1 MSTKPVFMSYT
12 KGDIVTFLV
21 LMVVA
26 FLVIPVT
33 IQTDYWYT
41 SILIPWLCLALAA
54 IGQQIVMGYAGQ
66 LALGAAGFMA
76 AGAFAC
82 FNLVLRV
89 PEFPFFVSLGLSGLI
104 AAAFGILFGLP
115 SLRVRGIYLMVA
127 TLASQFFIIWMIDKF
142 GWFKNYDTSGI
153 ITAQDIVI
161 FGKPF
166 TSPMEMFL
174 VIVVVVTLLTLLAVN
189 MARGS
194 TGRNWMAVRDMDIAA
209 ESMGISLLKTKL
221 QAFAISAFYCGVAG
235 ALFAFTYLKSLEPV
249 AFDIKLSFKILFMVI
264 LGGLGTIK
272 GAFIGAAFIL
282 LFPVLLNSIGNNVF
296 HGAIDATIIS
306 ATEQVVF
313 GVLIILF
320 MIHEPLGMAKF
331 WDNLK
336 QQILG
341 KLSSKGGGPRDRET
355 LSGQAS

>member
-1 MSTKPVFMSYT
+1 MTNNKIFMEYNKS
-12 KGDIVTFLV
+12 DIINFLLLMLVALV
-21 LMVVA
+21 L
-26 FLVIPVT
+26 IPITVKSG
-33 IQTDYWYT
+33 YWYS
-41 SILIPWLCLALAA
+41 SILIPWLCLALAS

-82 FNLVLRV
+82 YNLILRI
-89 PEFPFFVSLGLSGLI
+89 PDIPIFVALVLSGLI

-127 TLASQFFIIWMIDKF
+127 TLASQFFIVWMIDKF
-142 GWFKNYDTSGI
+142 GWFKNYDSSGI

-161 FGKPF
+161 MGKSF
-166 TSPMEMFL
+166 TSPMEMYL
-174 VIVVVVTLLTLLAVN
+174 VIVFVVTILTLLAVN

-209 ESMGISLLKTKL
+209 ESMGISLLRTKL

-264 LGGLGTIK
+264 LGGLGTIN

-282 LFPVLLNSIGNNVF
+282 LFPVLLNSVGNNVF

-306 ATEQVVF
+306 SIEQVF
-313 GVLIILF
+313 LEF
-320 MIHEPLGMAKF
+320 
-331 WDNLK
+331 
-336 QQILG
+336 
-341 KLSSKGGGPRDRET
+341 
-355 LSGQAS
+355 

>member
-1 MSTKPVFMSYT
+1 MKSNKIFMEYT
-12 KGDIVTFLV
+12 KNDLINFLL
-21 LMVVA
+21 LMIIS
-26 FLVIPVT
+26 LLIIPITVKSG
-33 IQTDYWYT
+33 YWYS
-41 SILIPWLCLALAA
+41 SILIPWLCLALAS

-82 FNLVLRV
+82 YNLILRV
-89 PEFPFFVSLGLSGLI
+89 PDIPFFVALALSGLI

-127 TLASQFFIIWMIDKF
+127 TLASQFFIVWMIDKF
-142 GWFKNYDTSGI
+142 GWFKNYDSSGI

-161 FGKPF
+161 MGKSF
-166 TSPMEMFL
+166 TSPLEMYL
-174 VIVVVVTLLTLLAVN
+174 VIVFVVTVLTLLAIN

-209 ESMGISLLKTKL
+209 ESMGISLLRTKL

-264 LGGLGTIK
+264 LGGLGTIN

-306 ATEQVVF
+306 SIEQVVF
-313 GVLIILF
+313 GVLIIIF
-320 MIHEPLGMAKF
+320 MIYEPLGMAKL
-331 WDNLK
+331 WDNIKLK
-336 QQILG
+336 F
-341 KLSSKGGGPRDRET
+341 KKK
-355 LSGQAS
+355 

>member
-1 MSTKPVFMSYT
+1 MKSNKIFMEYT
-12 KGDIVTFLV
+12 KNDLINFLLLMIVAL
-21 LMVVA
+21 LI
-26 FLVIPVT
+26 IPITVKSG
-33 IQTDYWYT
+33 YWYS
-41 SILIPWLCLALAA
+41 SILIPWLCLALAS

-82 FNLVLRV
+82 YNLILRV
-89 PEFPFFVSLGLSGLI
+89 PDIPFFVALALSGLI

-127 TLASQFFIIWMIDKF
+127 TLASQFFIVWMIDKF
-142 GWFKNYDTSGI
+142 GWFKNYDSSGI

-161 FGKPF
+161 LGKSF
-166 TSPMEMFL
+166 TSPLEMYL
-174 VIVVVVTLLTLLAVN
+174 VIIFVVAVLTLLAIN

-209 ESMGISLLKTKL
+209 ESMGISLLRTKL

-264 LGGLGTIK
+264 LGGLGTIS

-306 ATEQVVF
+306 SIEQVVF
-313 GVLIILF
+313 GVLIIIF
-320 MIHEPLGMAKF
+320 MIYEPLGMAKL
-331 WDNLK
+331 WENIRLK
-336 QQILG
+336 F
-341 KLSSKGGGPRDRET
+341 KKNS
-355 LSGQAS
+355 

>member
-1 MSTKPVFMSYT
+1 MKAQPIFMNYT
-12 KGDIVTFLV
+12 KSDMMNLIVLLGIGFA
-21 LMVVA
+21 VVP
-26 FLVIPVT
+26 FVV
-33 IQTDYWYT
+33 QTDYWYS
-41 SILIPWLCLALAA
+41 SILIPWLCLSLAA

-76 AGAFAC
+76 AGAFAL
-82 FNLVLRV
+82 FNLELRL
-89 PEFPFFVSLGLSGLI
+89 PFLGFPVNLMLSGLI

-166 TSPMEMFL
+166 TSPLEMYFVVL
-174 VIVVVVTLLTLLAVN
+174 VVVVVMTCLAIN

-209 ESMGISLLKTKL
+209 ESMGISLLRTKL
-221 QAFAISAFYCGVAG
+221 QAFAISAFFCGVAG
-235 ALFAFTYLKSLEPV
+235 ALFAFTYLKSMEPV
-249 AFDIKLSFKILFMVI
+249 AFDIKLSFRILFMVI
-264 LGGLGTIK
+264 LGGLGTIN

-282 LFPVLLNSIGNNVF
+282 LFPVVLNTLGNEFF
-296 HGAIDATIIS
+296 HGMIDATIIS
-306 ATEQVVF
+306 SIELVVF
-313 GVLIILF
+313 GILIILF
-320 MIHEPLGMAKF
+320 MIYEPLGMAKL
-331 WDNLK
+331 WENLK
-336 QQILG
+336 LRF
-341 KLSSKGGGPRDRET
+341 SSR
-355 LSGQAS
+355 

>member
-1 MSTKPVFMSYT
+1 MSAKPLFMSYT
-12 KGDIVTFLV
+12 KSDVINLTV
-21 LMVVA
+21 LMILA
-26 FLVIPVT
+26 FVIIPMTVK
-33 IQTDYWYT
+33 TDYWYS
-41 SILIPWLCLALAA
+41 SILIPWLCLSLAA
-54 IGQQIVMGYAGQ
+54 IGQQIVMGYTGQ
-66 LALGAAGFMA
+66 LSLGAAGFMA

-82 FNLVLRV
+82 FNFILRV
-89 PEFPFFVSLGLSGLI
+89 PDIPFFVALIFSGLI

-127 TLASQFFIIWMIDKF
+127 TLALQFFIIWMIDKF
-142 GWFKNYDTSGI
+142 GWFKNYDSSGI

-161 FGKPF
+161 MGKPF
-166 TSPMEMFL
+166 TSPMEMFF
-174 VIVVVVTLLTLLAVN
+174 VIVVVVTALTLIAMN

-209 ESMGISLLKTKL
+209 ESMSISLLKTKL

-264 LGGLGTIK
+264 LGGLGTIN

-282 LFPVLLNSIGNNVF
+282 LFPVLLNSLGNNVF

-306 ATEQVVF
+306 SIEQVVF
-313 GVLIILF
+313 GVLIIVF
-320 MIHEPLGMAKF
+320 MIYEPLGIAKL

-336 QQILG
+336 QRFQRSRSLG
-341 KLSSKGGGPRDRET
+341 KESSRDEKK
-355 LSGQAS
+355 LIEQAN

>member
-1 MSTKPVFMSYT
+1 MKNNNIFMEYT
-12 KGDIVTFLV
+12 KSDIINFLL
-21 LMVVA
+21 LMIIA
-26 FLVIPVT
+26 LLVIPITVKSG
-33 IQTDYWYT
+33 YWYS
-41 SILIPWLCLALAA
+41 SILIPWLCLALAS

-82 FNLVLRV
+82 YNFILRV
-89 PEFPFFVSLGLSGLI
+89 PDIPFFVALVLSGLI

-127 TLASQFFIIWMIDKF
+127 TLASQFFIVWMIDKF
-142 GWFKNYDTSGI
+142 GWFKNYDSSGI

-161 FGKPF
+161 MGKSF
-166 TSPMEMFL
+166 TSPMEMYL
-174 VIVVVVTLLTLLAVN
+174 VIVFVVTILTLLAVN

-209 ESMGISLLKTKL
+209 ESMGISLLRTKL

-264 LGGLGTIK
+264 LGGLGTIN

-282 LFPVLLNSIGNNVF
+282 LFPVLLNSVGNNVF

-306 ATEQVVF
+306 SIEQVVF
-313 GVLIILF
+313 GVLIIVF
-320 MIHEPLGMAKF
+320 MIYEPLGMAKL

-336 QQILG
+336 L
-341 KLSSKGGGPRDRET
+341 KFKKNN
-355 LSGQAS
+355 

>member
-1 MSTKPVFMSYT
+1 MKSNKIFMEYT
-12 KGDIVTFLV
+12 KNDLINFLL
-21 LMVVA
+21 LMIIS
-26 FLVIPVT
+26 LLIIPITVKSG
-33 IQTDYWYT
+33 YWYS
-41 SILIPWLCLALAA
+41 SILIPWLCLALAS

-82 FNLVLRV
+82 YNLILRV
-89 PEFPFFVSLGLSGLI
+89 PDIPFFVALALSGLI

-127 TLASQFFIIWMIDKF
+127 TLASQFFIVWMIDKF
-142 GWFKNYDTSGI
+142 GWFKNYDSSGI

-161 FGKPF
+161 MGKSF
-166 TSPMEMFL
+166 TSPLEMYL
-174 VIVVVVTLLTLLAVN
+174 VIVFVVTVLTLLAIN

-209 ESMGISLLKTKL
+209 ESMGISLLRTKL

-264 LGGLGTIK
+264 LGGLGTIS

-306 ATEQVVF
+306 SIEQVVF
-313 GVLIILF
+313 GVLIIIF
-320 MIHEPLGMAKF
+320 MIYEPLGMAKL
-331 WDNLK
+331 WDNIILK
-336 QQILG
+336 F
-341 KLSSKGGGPRDRET
+341 KKK
-355 LSGQAS
+355 

>member
-1 MSTKPVFMSYT
+1 MNSKFSFLGYT
-12 KGDIVTFLV
+12 KGDLFNFIALLAVALV
-21 LMVVA
+21 VVPL
-26 FLVIPVT
+26 LV
-33 IQTDYWYT
+33 QSEYWYS

-82 FNLVLRV
+82 FNLILRV
-89 PEFPFFVSLGLSGLI
+89 PDIPFFVALMLSGLV
-104 AAAFGILFGLP
+104 AAAFGVLFGLP

-166 TSPMEMFL
+166 TSPQEMYF
-174 VIVVVVTLLTLLAVN
+174 VIVVVVTLLTILAIN

-221 QAFAISAFYCGVAG
+221 QAFAICAFYCGVAG

-264 LGGLGTIK
+264 LGGLGTIN

-306 ATEQVVF
+306 SIEQVVF
-313 GVLIILF
+313 GVLIIVFL
-320 MIHEPLGMAKF
+320 IYEPLGMAKL
-331 WDNLK
+331 WDNIKQRVISKIAPKSEPLK
-336 QQILG
+336 Q
-341 KLSSKGGGPRDRET
+341 KKT
-355 LSGQAS
+355 

>member
-1 MSTKPVFMSYT
+1 MKSNKIFMEYT
-12 KGDIVTFLV
+12 KNDIINFLL
-21 LMVVA
+21 LMLIA
-26 FLVIPVT
+26 LLIIPITVRSG
-33 IQTDYWYT
+33 YWYS
-41 SILIPWLCLALAA
+41 SILIPWLCLALAS

-82 FNLVLRV
+82 YNLILRV
-89 PEFPFFVSLGLSGLI
+89 PDIPFFVALVLSGLI

-127 TLASQFFIIWMIDKF
+127 TLASQFFIVWMIDKF
-142 GWFKNYDTSGI
+142 GWFKNYDSSGI

-161 FGKPF
+161 MGKSF
-166 TSPMEMFL
+166 TSPLEMYL
-174 VIVVVVTLLTLLAVN
+174 VIVFVVTVLTLLAIN

-209 ESMGISLLKTKL
+209 ESMGISLLRTKL

-264 LGGLGTIK
+264 LGGLGTIS

-306 ATEQVVF
+306 SIEQVVF
-313 GVLIILF
+313 GVLIIIF
-320 MIHEPLGMAKF
+320 MIYEPLGMAKL
-331 WDNLK
+331 WDNIRLK
-336 QQILG
+336 F
-341 KLSSKGGGPRDRET
+341 KKK
-355 LSGQAS
+355 

>member
-1 MSTKPVFMSYT
+1 MKQRTEIMGYAR
-12 KGDIVTFLV
+12 GDFVNFLV
-21 LMVVA
+21 LMA
-26 FLVIPVT
+26 LGFAVIPMLVSSG
-33 IQTDYWYT
+33 YWYS

-54 IGQQIVMGYAGQ
+54 VGQQIVMGYAGQ

-82 FNLVLRV
+82 FNLILRV
-89 PEFPFFVSLGLSGLI
+89 PDIPFFAALGLSGLV
-104 AAAFGILFGLP
+104 AAAFGVLFGLP

-161 FGKPF
+161 FGRTF
-166 TSPMEMFL
+166 SSPLEMYL
-174 VIVVVVTLLTLLAVN
+174 IVLVVTTVLTVLAVN
-189 MARGS
+189 MARGA

-209 ESMGISLLKTKL
+209 ESMGISLLRTKL

-235 ALFAFTYLKSLEPV
+235 ALFAFTYLKSMEPV
-249 AFDIKLSFKILFMVI
+249 AFDIKLSFDILFMVI
-264 LGGLGTIK
+264 LGGLGTIS

-282 LFPVLLNSIGNNVF
+282 LFPVVLNTLGNQLF
-296 HGAIDATIIS
+296 HGMIDATIIS
-306 ATEQVVF
+306 SIELVVF

-320 MIHEPLGMAKF
+320 MIYEPLGMAKL
-331 WDNLK
+331 WENLK
-336 QQILG
+336 QKVRSKPAAAQE
-341 KLSSKGGGPRDRET
+341 KLAEP
-355 LSGQAS
+355 

>member
-1 MSTKPVFMSYT
+1 MTYT
-12 KGDIVTFLV
+12 KNDIKNFVV
-21 LMVVA
+21 LMTLG
-26 FLVIPVT
+26 FIIIPNF
-33 IQTDYWYT
+33 ISSEYWFT
-41 SILIPWLCLALAA
+41 SILIPWLCLALAT
-54 IGQQIVMGYAGQ
+54 IGQQIVMGYTGQ

-89 PEFPFFVSLGLSGLI
+89 PGIPFFGALIVSGLI

-127 TLASQFFIIWMIDKF
+127 TLASQFFIVWMIDKF
-142 GWFKNYDTSGI
+142 GWFKNYDSSGI

-161 FGKPF
+161 FGKSF
-166 TSPMEMFL
+166 TSPIAMYM
-174 VIVVVVTLLTLLAVN
+174 VILVVVTFLTLLAMN

-209 ESMGISLLKTKL
+209 ESMGVSLLKTKL

-235 ALFAFTYLKSLEPV
+235 ALLAFCYLKSLEPV
-249 AFDIKLSFKILFMVI
+249 AFDIKLSFKVLFMCI
-264 LGGLGTIK
+264 LGGLGTIN

-282 LFPVLLNSIGNNVF
+282 LFPVLLNAVGNNVF

-306 ATEQVVF
+306 SVEQIVF
-313 GVLIILF
+313 GVLMIVF
-320 MIHEPLGMAKF
+320 MIYEPLGMAKL
-331 WDNLK
+331 WENIK
-336 QQILG
+336 QKI
-341 KLSSKGGGPRDRET
+341 SSKF
-355 LSGQAS
+355 QKK

>member
-1 MSTKPVFMSYT
+1 MNSKPVFLEYS
-12 KGDIVTFLV
+12 KSDLINFGI
-21 LMVVA
+21 LMGLA
-26 FLVIPVT
+26 FVVIPFTV
-33 IQTDYWYT
+33 QSGYWYS

-54 IGQQIVMGYAGQ
+54 IGQQIVMGFAGQ

-82 FNLVLRV
+82 FNLILRV
-89 PEFPFFVSLGLSGLI
+89 PDLPFFGALIISGLI

-127 TLASQFFIIWMIDKF
+127 TLASQFFIVWMIDKF

-161 FGKPF
+161 MGKSF
-166 TSPMEMFL
+166 TSPLEMYL
-174 VIVVVVTLLTLLAVN
+174 VIVVVVTILTIIAIN

-221 QAFAISAFYCGVAG
+221 QAFAICAFYCGVAG

-264 LGGLGTIK
+264 LGGLGTIN

-282 LFPVLLNSIGNNVF
+282 LFPVLLNSVGNNVF

-306 ATEQVVF
+306 SIEQVVF
-313 GVLIILF
+313 GVLIIIF
-320 MIHEPLGMAKF
+320 MIYEPLGMAKL
-331 WDNLK
+331 WDNIK
-336 QQILG
+336 
-341 KLSSKGGGPRDRET
+341 KKMKFK
-355 LSGQAS
+355 AA

>member
-1 MSTKPVFMSYT
+1 MKSNKIFMEYT
-12 KGDIVTFLV
+12 KNDLINFLL
-21 LMVVA
+21 LMIIS
-26 FLVIPVT
+26 LLIIPITVKSG
-33 IQTDYWYT
+33 YWYS
-41 SILIPWLCLALAA
+41 SILIPWLCLALAS

-82 FNLVLRV
+82 YNLILRV
-89 PEFPFFVSLGLSGLI
+89 PDIPFFVALALSGLI

-127 TLASQFFIIWMIDKF
+127 TLASQFFIVWMIDKF
-142 GWFKNYDTSGI
+142 GWFKNYDSSGI

-161 FGKPF
+161 MGKSF
-166 TSPMEMFL
+166 TSPLEMYL
-174 VIVVVVTLLTLLAVN
+174 VIVFVVTVLTLLALN

-209 ESMGISLLKTKL
+209 ESMGISLLRTKL

-264 LGGLGTIK
+264 LGGLGTIS

-306 ATEQVVF
+306 SIEQVVF
-313 GVLIILF
+313 GVLIIIF
-320 MIHEPLGMAKF
+320 MIYEPLGMAKL
-331 WDNLK
+331 WDNIRLK
-336 QQILG
+336 F
-341 KLSSKGGGPRDRET
+341 KKK
-355 LSGQAS
+355 

>member
-1 MSTKPVFMSYT
+1 MKNNKIFMEYT
-12 KGDIVTFLV
+12 KNDIINFLL
-21 LMVVA
+21 LMFVA
-26 FLVIPVT
+26 LLIIPVT
-33 IQTDYWYT
+33 VKSGYWYS
-41 SILIPWLCLALAA
+41 SILIPWLCLALAS

-82 FNLVLRV
+82 YNLILRV
-89 PEFPFFVSLGLSGLI
+89 PDIPFFVALVLSGLI

-127 TLASQFFIIWMIDKF
+127 TLASQFFIVWMIDKF
-142 GWFKNYDTSGI
+142 GWFKNYDSSGI

-161 FGKPF
+161 MGKSF
-166 TSPMEMFL
+166 TSPMEMYL
-174 VIVVVVTLLTLLAVN
+174 VIVFVVTILTLLAVN

-209 ESMGISLLKTKL
+209 ESMGISLLRTKL

-264 LGGLGTIK
+264 LGGLGTIN

-306 ATEQVVF
+306 SIEQVVF
-313 GVLIILF
+313 GVLIIVF
-320 MIHEPLGMAKF
+320 MIYEPLGMAKL
-331 WDNLK
+331 WNNLK
-336 QQILG
+336 L
-341 KLSSKGGGPRDRET
+341 KFRKND
-355 LSGQAS
+355 

>member
-1 MSTKPVFMSYT
+1 MKSNKIFMEYT
-12 KGDIVTFLV
+12 KNDLINFLL
-21 LMVVA
+21 LMIIS
-26 FLVIPVT
+26 LLIIPITVKSG
-33 IQTDYWYT
+33 YWYS
-41 SILIPWLCLALAA
+41 SILIPWLCLALAS

-82 FNLVLRV
+82 YNLILRV
-89 PEFPFFVSLGLSGLI
+89 PDIPFFVALALSGLI

-127 TLASQFFIIWMIDKF
+127 TLASQFFIVWMIDKF
-142 GWFKNYDTSGI
+142 GWFKNYDSSGI

-161 FGKPF
+161 MGKSF
-166 TSPMEMFL
+166 TSPLEMYL
-174 VIVVVVTLLTLLAVN
+174 VIVFVVTVLTLLAIN

-209 ESMGISLLKTKL
+209 ESMGISLLRTKL

-264 LGGLGTIK
+264 LGGLGTIS

-296 HGAIDATIIS
+296 HGAIEATIIS
-306 ATEQVVF
+306 SIEQVVF
-313 GVLIILF
+313 GVLIIIF
-320 MIHEPLGMAKF
+320 MIYEPLGMAKL
-331 WDNLK
+331 WDNIRLK
-336 QQILG
+336 F
-341 KLSSKGGGPRDRET
+341 KKK
-355 LSGQAS
+355 

>member
-1 MSTKPVFMSYT
+1 MSKKTVFMGYKKS
-12 KGDIVTFLV
+12 DIANLCVALIVALV
-21 LMVVA
+21 
-26 FLVIPVT
+26 VIPMT
-33 IQTDYWYT
+33 IETEYWYT
-41 SILIPWLCLALAA
+41 SILIPWLCLSLAA
-54 IGQQIVMGYAGQ
+54 IGQQIVMGYTGQ

-82 FNLVLRV
+82 FNIVLRM
-89 PEFPFFVSLGLSGLI
+89 PYLPFPVALGLSGLV
-104 AAAFGILFGLP
+104 AAAFGVLFGLP

-166 TSPMEMFL
+166 TSPLEMYL
-174 VIVVVVTLLTLLAVN
+174 VVVVVVAVLTILAIN
-189 MARGS
+189 MTRGS

-209 ESMGISLLKTKL
+209 ESMGISLLRTKL
-221 QAFAISAFYCGVAG
+221 QAFAISAFFCGVAG

-249 AFDIKLSFKILFMVI
+249 AFDIKLSFEILFMVI
-264 LGGLGTIK
+264 LGGLGTIN

-282 LFPVLLNSIGNNVF
+282 LFPVVLNSVGNNLF

-313 GVLIILF
+313 GALIIVF
-320 MIHEPLGMAKF
+320 MIYEPLGMAKLWESTKQRVLF
-331 WDNLK
+331 RLK
-336 QQILG
+336 A
-341 KLSSKGGGPRDRET
+341 RVRT
-355 LSGQAS
+355 H

>member
-1 MSTKPVFMSYT
+1 MTNNKIFMEYNKS
-12 KGDIVTFLV
+12 DIINFLLLMLIALV
-21 LMVVA
+21 L
-26 FLVIPVT
+26 IPITVKSG
-33 IQTDYWYT
+33 YWYS
-41 SILIPWLCLALAA
+41 SILIPWLCLALAS

-82 FNLVLRV
+82 YNLILRI
-89 PEFPFFVSLGLSGLI
+89 PDIPFFVALVLSGLI

-127 TLASQFFIIWMIDKF
+127 TLASQFFIVWMIDKF
-142 GWFKNYDTSGI
+142 GWFKNYDSSGI

-161 FGKPF
+161 MGKSF
-166 TSPMEMFL
+166 TSPMEMYL
-174 VIVVVVTLLTLLAVN
+174 VIVFVVTILTLLAVN

-209 ESMGISLLKTKL
+209 ESMGISLLRTKL

-249 AFDIKLSFKILFMVI
+249 AFDIKLSFKIIFMVI
-264 LGGLGTIK
+264 LWGLGTIN

-282 LFPVLLNSIGNNVF
+282 LFPVLLNSVGNNVF

-306 ATEQVVF
+306 SIEQVVF
-313 GVLIILF
+313 GVLIIVF
-320 MIHEPLGMAKF
+320 MIYEPLGMAKL
-331 WDNLK
+331 WENLK
-336 QQILG
+336 L
-341 KLSSKGGGPRDRET
+341 KFKKDD
-355 LSGQAS
+355 